1 MVQQTTIAD
10 SLPIQQ
16 ISKSEHDSGIKKR
29 AQK

>member
-1 MVQQTTIAD
+1 MVHQTTIAD
-10 SLPIQQ
+10 ILLIQE